1 MPARNP
7 PPSPRPRSS
16 RGGGWI
22 WQAALVF
29 GPLLVLAGLGVW
41 GIRESRV
48 AAKRHA
54 IQELEATIP
63 LVEKMARA
71 ANDRL
76 REAQVPFHWINES
89 LPSPVTPG
97 EGAALYERALSVSP
111 AEAVRLLN
119 EIERHHQDESTAS
132 GLPLLPLVKWARLQ
146 AAPGPELQRAAED
159 LAVAAVRT
167 HPSVLSAELLAR
179 VESYLSE
186 KGEDTS
192 GIMKWRA
199 IRAEHERAKAIFE
212 ATPHRDKWEGGWV
225 HPAEAAAKEPGWFFW
240 AMAGDDLRACPPER
254 LRAAADALSAQAQA
268 ILPTYV
274 ALDVTETAGASVLS
288 FPPQGERFFERPAG
302 NGPLAVAW
310 VLTDPAGLFAEQ
322 RRQAQWLGAL
332 LAAALLAAATGF
344 FVLRRSLARERQL
357 SEMKSNFVSS
367 VSHEL
372 RAPLASMRLMAE
384 NLEAGVVRDE
394 PRRGEYHRLMADE
407 CRRLGALVDNVLD
420 FARIEQGRKT
430 YHFAETDIAA
440 LVADTLRLLTPA
452 AERREQKFVCE
463 VEPITPRCDGLAVQQ
478 ALVNLLDNAL
488 KFSPAQSAVAV
499 RVAARNETEWT
510 LSVRDEGVGVPL
522 AEKERIFERF
532 YRVGS
537 ELTRETQGAG
547 IGLSIVKHIAEGHGG
562 RVEVEGATFTL
573 VLPMEPGAGE
583 TPHTQ
588 RSTSNAQSHA
598 APVNGE
604 RGAHD

>member
-1 MPARNP
+1 MPARSALHS
-7 PPSPRPRSS
+7 PSPRSA
-16 RGGGWI
+16 RGGGWF
-22 WQAALVF
+22 WQAVLVF

-63 LVEKMARA
+63 LVEKMARE

-76 REAQVPFHWINES
+76 REGRVPFHWVSES
-89 LPSPVTPG
+89 LPSPQTPG
-97 EGAALYERALSVSP
+97 AGAALYERALSANP
-111 AEAVRLLN
+111 AEAVRLLD
-119 EIERHHQDESTAS
+119 EIDLHHEYERTAS
-132 GLPLLPLVKWARLQ
+132 GVPLLPLMKWARVQ
-146 AAPGPELQRAAED
+146 AATPGPELRRAAED

-179 VESYLSE
+179 AESYLS
-186 KGEDTS
+186 KKHEDTTS
-192 GIMKWRA
+192 IMKWRA
-199 IRAEHERAKAIFE
+199 IRAEHEQAKAIFE

-225 HPAEAAAKEPGWFFW
+225 HPAEATKSGPGWFFW
-240 AMAGDDLRACPPER
+240 GMVGDDLRACPPEQ
-254 LRAAADALSAQAQA
+254 LRAAAEALSAQAQA
-268 ILPTYV
+268 LLPNYM
-274 ALDVTETAGASVLS
+274 ALDVTETSGRSLLAAA
-288 FPPQGERFFERPAG
+288 PQGERYFERMAG
-302 NGPLAVAW
+302 TGPFSIAW
-310 VLTDPAGLFAEQ
+310 VLARPTGLYAEQ
-322 RRQAQWLGAL
+322 RQQALWLGAL

-384 NLEAGVVRDE
+384 NLESGLVRDE

-440 LVADTLRLLTPA
+440 LVAETARLLTPA
-452 AERREQKFVCE
+452 AERRGQKFVCE

-488 KFSPAQSAVAV
+488 KFSPAQSTVAV
-499 RVAARNETEWT
+499 RVAAQNGAEWA
-510 LSVRDEGVGVPL
+510 LSVRDEGAGVPA
-522 AEKERIFERF
+522 AEKEKIFERF

-562 RVEVEGATFTL
+562 RVLVEGSTFTV
-573 VLPMEPGAGE
+573 VLPMEPGE
-583 TPHTQ
+583 TPNTQ
-588 RSTSNAQSHA
+588 H
-598 APVNGE
+598 
-604 RGAHD
+604 